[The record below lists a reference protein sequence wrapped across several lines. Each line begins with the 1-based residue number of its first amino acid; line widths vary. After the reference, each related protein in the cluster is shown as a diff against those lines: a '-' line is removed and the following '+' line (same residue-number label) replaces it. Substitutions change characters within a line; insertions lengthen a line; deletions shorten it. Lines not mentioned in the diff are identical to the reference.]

1 MVAGSAAVTE
11 GVVVHGRRRSVF
23 QHTIQPIGGLAHGE
37 TADEISGCVFGGHGE
52 RSEVPAADEG
62 MKSSGAF
69 GFC

>member
-1 MVAGSAAVTE
+1 
-11 GVVVHGRRRSVF
+11 VF